1 MSQRVLDVVPED
13 PEEEHVSAE
22 VEKAGVEEHRR
33 EDRDEARARRHPPG
47 GGVKE
52 TVGNERP
59 ALEERF
65 PTGPLRDLEEEDE
78 DVRRKEQ
85 VVGER
90 KGPPGNVVAERDH
103 AAR

>member
-13 PEEEHVSAE
+13 PEKEEVSAE

-33 EDRDEARARRHPPG
+33 EDRDEARARRHPPC

-52 TVGNERP
+52 TIGDERP
-59 ALEERF
+59 AREERF
-65 PTGPLRDLEEEDE
+65 PSVPLRDLEEEDE
-78 DVRRKEQ
+78 DIRRKEQ
-85 VVGER
+85 VIGER
-90 KGPPGNVVAERDH
+90 NGPPGNVVAERDH